1 MDGIFPV
8 LGAVNDDVKIVATF
22 GNDGDKLLVAGR
34 FTRYIVH
41 KGHIPVRGKGLRLI
55 AARRFFRL
63 GFRRGGFPRL
73 RG

>member
-41 KGHIPVRGKGLRLI
+41 KGHIGSHSFVPARF
-55 AARRFFRL
+55 AAR
-63 GFRRGGFPRL
+63 GFPRL